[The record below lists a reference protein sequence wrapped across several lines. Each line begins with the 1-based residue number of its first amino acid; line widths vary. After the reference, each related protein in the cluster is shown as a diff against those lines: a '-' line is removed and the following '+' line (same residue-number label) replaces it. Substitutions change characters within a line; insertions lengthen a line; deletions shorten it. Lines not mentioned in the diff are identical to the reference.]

1 MVESERVDPADEPAS
16 GGAPAGPD
24 PDWRID
30 TRAIRSGRGFSGT
43 SLAPVLFPST
53 TYEVASVD
61 DHAALAGTVHPTHYY
76 SRFGSPTVSD
86 FEDAVARLEQAEAA
100 LAFAS
105 GMAAVTGVVLA
116 LCSSGDHVVAQRQVF
131 SATSAFFL
139 AHCPRFGIDV
149 TVVDGTDTQQ
159 FVDAVIP
166 GRTQLVFV
174 ETPGNPALSLTDI
187 AAVAAIPGPFTVV
200 DSTFATPIVQQP
212 LEHGADLVLHAATKG
227 LGGHNDALLGVIAG
241 SRDLVEAVWPWHLV
255 SGAQASPFDAM
266 NGLRGIRT
274 LGVRVRQQSATALT
288 LARWF
293 EDHPAIASVSYPGLP
308 SHPQREL
315 AGRQMTSG
323 GTTLSIELAGGAE
336 PARRFCDATRV
347 ARIALSLG
355 GPETLVTHPATIVGN
370 LPPGERA
377 ALGVADG
384 MVRISAGLED
394 VDDLVADLDQALV
407 AAAG

>member
-1 MVESERVDPADEPAS
+1 MGESEQASVDGVDRADAADAVDPA
-16 GGAPAGPD
+16 
-24 PDWRID
+24 WRIE
-30 TRAIRSGRGFSGT
+30 TRAIRSGRGFAGT

-61 DHAALAGTVHPTHYY
+61 DHAAMAGSVHPNLYY

-86 FEDAVARLEQAEAA
+86 FEDAVAQLEGAEAA

-105 GMAAVTGVVLA
+105 GMAAVTAVVLG

-241 SRDLVEAVWPWHLV
+241 SRELVEAVWPWHLV
-255 SGAQASPFDAM
+255 SGAQASPFDAL

-274 LGVRVRQQSATALT
+274 LAVRVRQQCESASV
-288 LARWF
+288 LASFF
-293 EDHPAIASVSYPGLP
+293 EAHGAVASVSYPGLP
-308 SHPQREL
+308 SHPQRDL
-315 AGRQMTSG
+315 AQRQMSAG
-323 GTTLSIELAGGAE
+323 GTTLSIELAGGGEA
-336 PARRFCDATRV
+336 ARRFCDACRV

-355 GPETLVTHPATIVGN
+355 GPETLVTHPATIVRH
-370 LPPGERA
+370 LPPEDRA
-377 ALGVADG
+377 ALGVSDG
-384 MVRISAGLED
+384 MVRVSVGLEN
-394 VDDLVADLDQALV
+394 VDDLVADFSRALDTA
-407 AAAG
+407 